1 MNLENQGVPQRIIA
15 VPQKSKDVEP
25 IEGLQEYET
34 IYYRWFV
41 NNYKD
46 DGVKR
51 KMETAKNQEDLLEFA
66 PRDGYDQKKVER
78 DRDKV
83 LRMRE
88 NDVLLKSKQG
98 EIFEHIISENIELH
112 NWLGDNAFTFK
123 TVEYDDR
130 TKHTDLIVEWV
141 PDKGG
146 EAIKLAIDC
155 TVAELQ
161 GNLRKKVEYIVDEL
175 EGGEMTNIDYFES
188 QVDDFVGSIED
199 IPRIIL
205 AINKDKLET
214 LCKKFIDLN
223 NSDSDWQTNYL
234 QIFFL
239 EEIKLQ
245 LIKQIDLLAD
255 NFTKVNSPIFKEK
268 KIKYGDRRNFLLG
281 ELNKVANIVENIL
294 QKKKKALPE
303 DSFARADRDIKKS
316 KAISHIKASYDSIV
330 EQKGGI
336 IKKSA

>member
-1 MNLENQGVPQRIIA
+1 MNLENQGVPQKIIA
-15 VPQKSKDVEP
+15 APQKNKDVEP
-25 IEGLQEYET
+25 IEGLQEHET

-41 NNYKD
+41 NNHKD
-46 DGVKR
+46 DRVKR
-51 KMETAKNQEDLLEFA
+51 KMERAKNQEDLLEFA
-66 PRDGYDQKKVER
+66 RRDGYDQKKVER
-78 DRDKV
+78 DRNKV

-88 NDVLLKSKQG
+88 NDVLVKSKQG
-98 EIFEHIISENIELH
+98 EIFENMISENIELH

-130 TKHTDLIVEWV
+130 TKHTDLIVEWE

-146 EAIKLAIDC
+146 EPIKLAIDC

-161 GNLRKKVEYIVDEL
+161 GNLRKKVKYIVDEL
-175 EGGEMTNIDYFES
+175 ERGEMTNIDYFES
-188 QVDDFVGSIED
+188 QVDDFTGPIED
-199 IPRIIL
+199 VPRVIL
-205 AINKDKLET
+205 AINKDKLEM

-223 NSDSDWQTNYL
+223 NSDPDWQNNYL

-239 EEIKLQ
+239 EEIKMQ
-245 LIKQIDLLAD
+245 LTKQIDLLAD

-268 KIKYGDRRNFLLG
+268 EIKYGDRRNFLLG
-281 ELNKVANIVENIL
+281 KLNKVVNIVEDIL
-294 QKKKKALPE
+294 QKKKKTLSE
-303 DSFARADRDIKKS
+303 ESFAQADRNIKKS
-316 KAISHIKASYDSIV
+316 KAIRHIKSSYDSIV